1 MPVLP
6 DLFRRHLLR
15 VHCGHNVEMD
25 VYLRF
30 PSIADNSLVL
40 FAKRDPAKGPGI
52 GLTYQLGCPGRTGN
66 ENYLRNIIRRKG
78 LAKISVEHIGEIR
91 MGWNDPSI
99 SFQVSSHISIQSTA
113 KQYFKH
119 RAGKSRRKTK
129 FKRSSQTWKHGTQR
143 ITKSELGKFWTEGV
157 GRAGKA
163 IHSGAFTYSS
173 RLSHKYGLT
182 TQGLLIFMRWFKTIG
197 KVWVWW

>member
-6 DLFRRHLLR
+6 DLFCRHLLR

-52 GLTYQLGCPGRTGN
+52 GLIGTTHQLGCPGRTGN

-91 MGWNDPSI
+91 MG
-99 SFQVSSHISIQSTA
+99 
-113 KQYFKH
+113 
-119 RAGKSRRKTK
+119 
-129 FKRSSQTWKHGTQR
+129 
-143 ITKSELGKFWTEGV
+143 
-157 GRAGKA
+157 
-163 IHSGAFTYSS
+163 
-173 RLSHKYGLT
+173 
-182 TQGLLIFMRWFKTIG
+182 
-197 KVWVWW
+197 

>member
-6 DLFRRHLLR
+6 DLFYRHLLR

-40 FAKRDPAKGPGI
+40 FAKRDPAKGPEI

-66 ENYLRNIIRRKG
+66 ENYLRNIIRRKD

-91 MGWNDPSI
+91 MG
-99 SFQVSSHISIQSTA
+99 
-113 KQYFKH
+113 
-119 RAGKSRRKTK
+119 
-129 FKRSSQTWKHGTQR
+129 
-143 ITKSELGKFWTEGV
+143 
-157 GRAGKA
+157 
-163 IHSGAFTYSS
+163 
-173 RLSHKYGLT
+173 
-182 TQGLLIFMRWFKTIG
+182 
-197 KVWVWW
+197 

>member
-6 DLFRRHLLR
+6 DLFRR

-52 GLTYQLGCPGRTGN
+52 GLIATTHQLGCPGRTGN

-78 LAKISVEHIGEIR
+78 LAKISAEHIGEIR
-91 MGWNDPSI
+91 MG
-99 SFQVSSHISIQSTA
+99 
-113 KQYFKH
+113 
-119 RAGKSRRKTK
+119 
-129 FKRSSQTWKHGTQR
+129 
-143 ITKSELGKFWTEGV
+143 
-157 GRAGKA
+157 
-163 IHSGAFTYSS
+163 
-173 RLSHKYGLT
+173 
-182 TQGLLIFMRWFKTIG
+182 
-197 KVWVWW
+197 